1 MRVKVSETGM
11 YTYPDLVAACGEPR
25 FEDQAVDTLLNPVLI
40 IEVLSDST
48 ERDDRGAKFT
58 HYRSVVSLRE
68 YLLVSQHESRVEH
81 YVRQP
86 GNHWLLTEYQE
97 MQDRIDLN
105 SLDSYLS
112 LAEVNERIFPSPK
125 P

>member
-1 MRVKVSETGM
+1 M
-11 YTYPDLVAACGEPR
+11 
-25 FEDQAVDTLLNPVLI
+25 
-40 IEVLSDST
+40 
-48 ERDDRGAKFT
+48 
-58 HYRSVVSLRE
+58 
-68 YLLVSQHESRVEH
+68 LVSQHESRVEH

-112 LAEVNERIFPSPK
+112 LAEVYERIFTLPK

>member
-1 MRVKVSETGM
+1 M
-11 YTYPDLVAACGEPR
+11 
-25 FEDQAVDTLLNPVLI
+25 
-40 IEVLSDST
+40 
-48 ERDDRGAKFT
+48 
-58 HYRSVVSLRE
+58 
-68 YLLVSQHESRVEH
+68 LVSQHESRVEH

-105 SLDSYLS
+105 SLDSYLL
-112 LAEVNERIFPSPK
+112 LAKIYERIFTLPK